1 VQINSRDPD
10 LLAPFAARGFVSGM
24 WPAPKNDAPTT
35 EANYGAGSTP
45 TLRLNTPRQLKDDT
59 TFQPVILKD
68 GSAKRRIRW
77 VP

>member
-1 VQINSRDPD
+1 
-10 LLAPFAARGFVSGM
+10 M